1 MIRVAVIDD
10 EPLARSGVIARIA
23 SYPDLQ
29 VVAEYENGPDALQ
42 GIVTLQPELVFI
54 DIEMPGMN
62 GLDVLAQLTPQDRPM
77 AILLTAYANFALR
90 AFELNVIDYLL
101 KPIDDDRLIESI
113 ERVRCALPYRSNNRA
128 NKQPPDSV
136 STKFAETLTVRI
148 GNRILLVNVVDIVWI
163 AADGDYVTLYV
174 GARQY
179 LVREPIH
186 RLLQRLDP
194 EQFVRIHR
202 STITK
207 IDQIS
212 ELRLLSNRDALIRL
226 HDGTPLRV
234 SRSYID
240 NLLQSLQRVRGCDLI
255 K

>member
-1 MIRVAVIDD
+1 
-10 EPLARSGVIARIA
+10 
-23 SYPDLQ
+23 
-29 VVAEYENGPDALQ
+29 
-42 GIVTLQPELVFI
+42 
-54 DIEMPGMN
+54 
-62 GLDVLAQLTPQDRPM
+62 
-77 AILLTAYANFALR
+77 
-90 AFELNVIDYLL
+90 
-101 KPIDDDRLIESI
+101 
-113 ERVRCALPYRSNNRA
+113 
-128 NKQPPDSV
+128 V